1 MGRAGGRVG
10 CKWMKFIIN
19 ELNMR
24 RQQRNGISLSA
35 GREGE
40 DGGGGMSHT
49 NYWPSAASQ
58 PKSPTVQHDAEHV
71 ELQRELRLL
80 RPGGHSRVV
89 EPE

>member
-1 MGRAGGRVG
+1 MGGRVG

-40 DGGGGMSHT
+40 GGGGGGGMSHT
-49 NYWPSAASQ
+49 NYRPSAGPQ

-80 RPGGHSRVV
+80 RPGGRSRVG

>member
-1 MGRAGGRVG
+1 MG

-35 GREGE
+35 GRAGEGG
-40 DGGGGMSHT
+40 GGGGMSHT
-49 NYWPSAASQ
+49 NYWPLAGPQ
-58 PKSPTVQHDAEHV
+58 PKSPAVQHDAEHV
-71 ELQRELRLL
+71 ALQRELRLL
-80 RPGGHSRVV
+80 RPGGHSRVG